1 MAENQPVFDGMDLL
15 TLEFWIIYHI
25 VIAIFI
31 VIDLWVAHRREELTF
46 RDATIWSIIWII
58 VGVAWGGVV
67 YYFYG
72 LEALGLYMAAYLI
85 EKMLSMDNLFVF
97 AVIFSY
103 FSVPMKIQPLVLYV
117 GIITAVIFRALFIY
131 GGILL
136 IKAFHFSIVIFGA
149 ILLYSGYKLTKEKK
163 VSVEPE
169 KNPIVKMAKKYL
181 PITDKYYGTKF
192 IVRNQGKLYFTPLIL
207 VLFTIETTDIIFAVD
222 SIPAVLAITTNF
234 FIAYTSN
241 ISAVL
246 GLRALYSL
254 ISLTVL
260 RFKYVGKALA
270 IILMYLGF
278 KMILSG
284 LNIFYIPTSISVTI
298 VMTILIGSVIL
309 SLLKKDGDS
318 EGDKTI

>member
-1 MAENQPVFDGMDLL
+1 MGEGQPVFDGMDIL

-25 VIAIFI
+25 IISIFI
-31 VIDLWVAHRREELTF
+31 VIDLYVAYRREELTF

-72 LEALGLYMAAYLI
+72 LEAVGLYMAAYLI

-103 FSVPMKIQPLVLYV
+103 FSVPMKNQPLVLYV
-117 GIITAVIFRALFIY
+117 GILTAVIFRAAFIY

-136 IKAFHFSIVIFGA
+136 IKAFHYSIIIFGL
-149 ILLYSGYKLTKEKK
+149 ILLYSGYKLTKQEET
-163 VSVEPE
+163 SVEPE
-169 KNPIVKMAKKYL
+169 KNPIVRWARRYL
-181 PITDKYYGTKF
+181 PITEKYHGSKF
-192 IVRNQGKLYFTPLIL
+192 LVRNAGKLYFTPLIL
-207 VLFTIETTDIIFAVD
+207 VLFAIETTDIIFAVD
-222 SIPAVLAITTNF
+222 SIPAVLAITTDF

-254 ISLTVL
+254 IALTVL
-260 RFKYVGKALA
+260 RFKYVRKALA
-270 IILMYLGF
+270 IILIYLGV

-284 LNIFYIPTSISVTI
+284 LDIYTISTQISISIVMVILLTSI
-298 VMTILIGSVIL
+298 IL
-309 SLLKKDGDS
+309 SILKKNGGDS
-318 EGDKTI
+318 

>member
-1 MAENQPVFDGMDLL
+1 MVEDAPVVDGMDLL
-15 TLEFWIIYHI
+15 TLEFWIVYHI

-31 VIDLWVAHRREELTF
+31 IIDLYVAHKREELTF
-46 RDATIWSIIWII
+46 RDATLWTIIWIV
-58 VGVAWGGVV
+58 VGVAWGGFV
-67 YYFYG
+67 YYLYG
-72 LEALGLYMAAYLI
+72 LEAVGLYMAAYLV
-85 EKMLSMDNLFVF
+85 EKTLSMDNLFVF

-117 GIITAVIFRALFIY
+117 GIITAVLFRALFIY

-136 IKAFHFSIVIFGA
+136 IEAFHFSIVIFGV
-149 ILLYSGYKLTKEKK
+149 ILLYSGYKLSRERDVK
-163 VSVEPE
+163 VEPE
-169 KNPIVKMAKKYL
+169 KNPVIKFAKKYF
-181 PITDKYYGTKF
+181 PITDRYYGAKF

-207 VLFTIETTDIIFAVD
+207 VLLSIETTDIIFAVD

-254 ISLTVL
+254 ISLTLL
-260 RFKYVGKALA
+260 RFKYVGKGLS
-270 IILMYLGF
+270 IILIYLGI

-284 LNIFYIPTSISVTI
+284 LNIYTIETSISITI
-298 VMTILIGSVIL
+298 VMAILIGSILL
-309 SLLKKDGDS
+309 SLVKKDGDTES
-318 EGDKTI
+318 S

>member
-1 MAENQPVFDGMDLL
+1 MGADEIVMDGLDLL

-31 VIDLWVAHRREELTF
+31 AIDLWVAMRREELTF
-46 RDATIWSIIWII
+46 RDATLWSIIWIV
-58 VGVAWGGVV
+58 VGVAWGGIV
-67 YYFYG
+67 YMLMG

-85 EKMLSMDNLFVF
+85 EKLLSMDNLFVF
-97 AVIFSY
+97 AIIFSY
-103 FSVPMKIQPLVLYV
+103 FAVEAKIQPLVLYI

-131 GGILL
+131 GGIL
-136 IKAFHFSIVIFGA
+136 IIEMFHFSIVIFGA
-149 ILLYSGYKLTKEKK
+149 ILLYSGYKLTKERH
-163 VSVEPE
+163 VSIDPGR
-169 KNPIVKMAKKYL
+169 NPVVKMARRFI
-181 PITDKYYGTKF
+181 PITGRYYGSKF
-192 IVRNQGKLYFTPLIL
+192 VVRNEDKLLFTPLIL
-207 VLFTIETTDIIFAVD
+207 VLITIETTDIIFAVD

-260 RFKYVGKALA
+260 KFRYVSKGLS
-270 IILMYLGF
+270 IILIYLGA

-284 LNIFYIPTSISVTI
+284 LEIYTIPTSISVAI
-298 VMTILIGSVIL
+298 VMSILIGSVVL
-309 SLLKKDGDS
+309 SLLKGNGS
-318 EGDKTI
+318 SQSHKTI

>member
-46 RDATIWSIIWII
+46 RDATIWSIIWIV

-85 EKMLSMDNLFVF
+85 EKLLSMDNLFVF

-136 IKAFHFSIVIFGA
+136 IEAFHFSIIIFGA

-192 IVRNQGKLYFTPLIL
+192 IVRNQGKLYFTPLVL
-207 VLFTIETTDIIFAVD
+207 VLFTIETTDIVFAVD

>member
-1 MAENQPVFDGMDLL
+1 MAEDQAIVDGMDLL

-25 VIAIFI
+25 IIAIFI
-31 VIDLWVAHRREELTF
+31 VIDLYVAYRREELTF
-46 RDATIWSIIWII
+46 RDATIWSIIWIV

-72 LEALGLYMAAYLI
+72 VEAVGLYMAAYLI

-103 FSVPMKIQPLVLYV
+103 FSVPMKNQPLVLYV
-117 GIITAVIFRALFIY
+117 GILTAVLFRALFIY
-131 GGILL
+131 GGIIL
-136 IKAFHFSIVIFGA
+136 IKAFHYSIIIFGL
-149 ILLYSGYKLTKEKK
+149 ILLYSGYKLTQHEE

-169 KNPIVKMAKKYL
+169 KNPMVRLARKYL
-181 PITDKYYGTKF
+181 PITDRYFGSKF
-192 IVRNQGKLYFTPLIL
+192 IVRNNGKLLFTPLIL
-207 VLFTIETTDIIFAVD
+207 VLFAIETTDIIFAVD
-222 SIPAVLAITTNF
+222 SIPAVLAITTDF

-254 ISLTVL
+254 VALTVL
-260 RFKYVGKALA
+260 RFKYVKKALA
-270 IILMYLGF
+270 IILIYLGV

-284 LNIFYIPTSISVTI
+284 LDIYTIPTQLSITI
-298 VMTILIGSVIL
+298 VMVIL
-309 SLLKKDGDS
+309 LGSILLSIVKKDGGNS
-318 EGDKTI
+318 